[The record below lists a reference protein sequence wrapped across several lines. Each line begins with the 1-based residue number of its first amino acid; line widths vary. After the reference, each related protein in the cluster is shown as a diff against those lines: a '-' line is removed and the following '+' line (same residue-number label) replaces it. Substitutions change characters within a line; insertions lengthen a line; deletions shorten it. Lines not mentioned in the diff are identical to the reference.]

1 MYNNHMETIDIK
13 NHFKTPLFTHEML
26 SAFLEPSVSQ
36 VNIKIAT
43 MVKNGDLI
51 RLKRGVY
58 HLGKRYQSAP
68 IDTISISNMLYTPS
82 YVSFDFALSHYGMI
96 PERVSEVTAATLN
109 HAKLFETPLGRFS
122 YKHIPK
128 EAYALGIDWV
138 YDENNGGKLIA
149 TPEKAL
155 CDKIRYD
162 RGVGS
167 MTQAQMKEYL
177 LYDLRLERL
186 EMLNVEL
193 ILSIAHAYRSKNL
206 RTLAFVLQKGV
217 NHGE

>member
-68 IDTISISNMLYTPS
+68 IDAISISNIIFCFT
-82 YVSFDFALSHYGMI
+82 SFNF
-96 PERVSEVTAATLN
+96 R
-109 HAKLFETPLGRFS
+109 
-122 YKHIPK
+122 
-128 EAYALGIDWV
+128 
-138 YDENNGGKLIA
+138 
-149 TPEKAL
+149 
-155 CDKIRYD
+155 
-162 RGVGS
+162 
-167 MTQAQMKEYL
+167 
-177 LYDLRLERL
+177 
-186 EMLNVEL
+186 
-193 ILSIAHAYRSKNL
+193 
-206 RTLAFVLQKGV
+206 
-217 NHGE
+217 

>member
-1 MYNNHMETIDIK
+1 METIDIK
-13 NHFKTPLFTHEML
+13 NHFTTSLFTHEML

-36 VNIKIAT
+36 VNIKIANL
-43 MVKNGDLI
+43 VNNGDLI

-58 HLGKRYQSAP
+58 YLGKKYQSTP
-68 IDTISISNMLYTPS
+68 LDYISISNMLYTPS
-82 YVSFDFALSHYGMI
+82 YVSFDYALSYYGMI
-96 PERVSEVTAATLN
+96 PERVSEITAATLN

-138 YDENNGGKLIA
+138 FDDINGGKFIA
-149 TPEKAL
+149 TAEKAL

-167 MTQAQMKEYL
+167 MTQEQMREYL

-186 EMLNVEL
+186 ELLDIEL
-193 ILSIAHAYRSKNL
+193 ILSIAQAYSSKNL
-206 RTLAFVLQKGV
+206 RTLATVLGKGMI
-217 NHGE
+217 HG